1 MTSRRE
7 TQSCGQR
14 VESKARA
21 WSWAQEEQRS
31 NSASCAQARDDH
43 GKGAE
48 KIVRTAGTETTSTR
62 AQKIERVEDRELRR
76 RKAIAGARAGR
87 ELGDGSAQGRSWLG
101 EKLRAQGSELKGAE
115 EDGRH
120 GKRKKQLGTLQLGI
134 DLRNGDWHGW
144 EEFADKEVP
153 AGREAPRP
161 PWGTSRS
168 CARAQENRSAE
179 RTDRE
184 LQAPNCSR
192 NQRHCEQVDMGG
204 TSLAERAGREKQ
216 GEGTGKEEALG
227 AGSWAPE
234 QEASGCGAGTR
245 AVKRT

>member
-1 MTSRRE
+1 
-7 TQSCGQR
+7 
-14 VESKARA
+14 
-21 WSWAQEEQRS
+21 
-31 NSASCAQARDDH
+31 
-43 GKGAE
+43 
-48 KIVRTAGTETTSTR
+48 VRTAGTETTSTR

-76 RKAIAGARAGR
+76 RNAIAGARAGR

-168 CARAQENRSAE
+168 CARARK
-179 RTDRE
+179 
-184 LQAPNCSR
+184 
-192 NQRHCEQVDMGG
+192 
-204 TSLAERAGREKQ
+204 SLGRED
-216 GEGTGKEEALG
+216 G
-227 AGSWAPE
+227 
-234 QEASGCGAGTR
+234 
-245 AVKRT
+245 